1 MKESSE
7 PMMVDGD
14 PNLVSE
20 IHEEINDYPGNELLI
35 IGSLLY
41 VFSVITSFVY
51 LDDQLG
57 TPAFLG
63 SLFCLIIS
71 FMKRYRWRKKNKILK
86 MTMGETLVV
95 TLLVLSLYL
104 EQIARYDE
112 DMLYNL
118 LFRFSRV

>member
-1 MKESSE
+1 MEESAE

-14 PNLVSE
+14 PDLVSE
-20 IHEEINDYPGNELLI
+20 IHGDVNDYPGNELLI
-35 IGSLLY
+35 IGCILY
-41 VFSVITSFVY
+41 VFSFITLFVY
-51 LDDQLG
+51 LDDELG
-57 TPAFLG
+57 TPTFIG

-95 TLLVLSLYL
+95 TLLVLSLHL
-104 EQIARYDE
+104 SAIVRYDE

-118 LFRFSRV
+118 LFGFSRV